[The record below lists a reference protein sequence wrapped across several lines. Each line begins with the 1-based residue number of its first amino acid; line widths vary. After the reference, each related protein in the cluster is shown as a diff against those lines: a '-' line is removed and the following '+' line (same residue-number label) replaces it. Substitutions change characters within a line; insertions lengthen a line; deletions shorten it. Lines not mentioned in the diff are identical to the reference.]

1 MRPESELAWRLADY
15 QQAGIEAPDRL
26 LKAPEACEG
35 ELMTADEVA
44 AFIGDS
50 IGTLLVLLDSGSPK
64 FERVRQVFLD
74 DLDCLL
80 RLGKID
86 ADEYNEITSSEEMHL

>member
-1 MRPESELAWRLADY
+1 MRPESELAWRLEDY
-15 QQAGIEAPDRL
+15 QQAGVEAPDRL
-26 LKAPEACEG
+26 LRKPEACEG
-35 ELMTADEVA
+35 ELMTAAEVA

-50 IGTLLVLLDSGSPK
+50 IGTLLVLLDEGSPK
-64 FERVRQVFLD
+64 FERVRQTFLA

-80 RLGKID
+80 QLGKID